1 MMHLLLLNVVDRRS
15 FLDAIVV
22 VGAGAG
28 AFFVF
33 ISCRFPNFFP
43 EHFGELVTFTEFQL
57 KLKVLRALKS
67 VRTLIF
73 FRALR

>member
-22 VGAGAG
+22 VGAGA
-28 AFFVF
+28 FLVF